1 LKKIVTFG
9 EVLLRLSKPD
19 DLRLA
24 QGRTFNGNYG
34 GSEANAAVSLATLG
48 NQVEYVS
55 RIPDNA
61 IGRACA
67 MRLREYGLRLNHVV
81 WGGERLGTYYFEG
94 SAAMR
99 NSHVVYDR
107 SGSSFYT
114 MAPGMIDW
122 RTVFQDAAIFHC
134 SGITCALSASAAAA
148 TMEGVRI
155 AEEMGVT
162 IACDINYRKNLW
174 HYGADAHETL
184 KELASHADIIFGDQ
198 GEYEVVTGLPRV
210 PFNATDSQAV
220 IDRKAFSH
228 YLRAV
233 HEQLPK
239 CKKMVLACRNQL
251 TSSHHTLTG
260 MLLSSDDTLPSGTPS
275 LFTTRIY
282 DINPVIDPMGV
293 GDAFMAAFLHAYSH
307 WGDDNQRC
315 LDFSLAAS
323 ALKNSVTGD
332 FNLVTESE
340 IESVMNDDCSHDDLR
355 ELQ

>member
-1 LKKIVTFG
+1 MEESKKIVTFG

-19 DLRLA
+19 DLRLS
-24 QGRTFNGNYG
+24 QGRVFNGNYG
-34 GSEANAAVSLATLG
+34 GSEANVAVSLATLG
-48 NQVEYVS
+48 NEVEYVS

-67 MRLREYGLRLNHVV
+67 MRLREYGLHLNHVV

-114 MAPGMIDW
+114 MAPGMIAW
-122 RTVFQDAAIFHC
+122 RDVFKDAAVFHC
-134 SGITCALSASAAAA
+134 SGITCALSESAADA
-148 TMEGVRI
+148 TMEAVHI

-162 IACDINYRKNLW
+162 IVCDINYRKNLW
-174 HYGADAHETL
+174 YDGADAHETL
-184 KELASHADIIFGDQ
+184 KELARHADIVFGDQ
-198 GEYEVVTGLPRV
+198 GEYEVVSGLPRV
-210 PFNATDSQAV
+210 PFTATDAHAG
-220 IDRKAFSH
+220 IDRSAFGD
-228 YLRAV
+228 YLCAV

-239 CKKMVLACRNQL
+239 CRKMILACRNQM

-260 MLLSSDDTLPSGTPS
+260 MLLSTSNTGSSTLY
-275 LFTTRIY
+275 TTRIH
-282 DINPVIDPMGV
+282 DIDPVLDPMGV
-293 GDAFMAAFLHAYSH
+293 GDAFVAAFLHAMGRWS
-307 WGDDNQRC
+307 DDNQQC

-323 ALKNSVTGD
+323 ALKNSVNGD
-332 FNLVTESE
+332 FNLVTEDE
-340 IESVMNDDCSHDDLR
+340 VVSVMNDDWSRDDLR

>member
-1 LKKIVTFG
+1 
-9 EVLLRLSKPD
+9 
-19 DLRLA
+19 
-24 QGRTFNGNYG
+24 
-34 GSEANAAVSLATLG
+34 
-48 NQVEYVS
+48 
-55 RIPDNA
+55 
-61 IGRACA
+61 
-67 MRLREYGLRLNHVV
+67 
-81 WGGERLGTYYFEG
+81 
-94 SAAMR
+94 
-99 NSHVVYDR
+99 
-107 SGSSFYT
+107 
-114 MAPGMIDW
+114 
-122 RTVFQDAAIFHC
+122 
-134 SGITCALSASAAAA
+134 
-148 TMEGVRI
+148 MEGVRI

-198 GEYEVVTGLPRV
+198 GEYEVVTSLPRV

-251 TSSHHTLTG
+251 TSSHHILTG
-260 MLLSSDDTLPSGTPS
+260 MLLSSEGTSSSGTSS